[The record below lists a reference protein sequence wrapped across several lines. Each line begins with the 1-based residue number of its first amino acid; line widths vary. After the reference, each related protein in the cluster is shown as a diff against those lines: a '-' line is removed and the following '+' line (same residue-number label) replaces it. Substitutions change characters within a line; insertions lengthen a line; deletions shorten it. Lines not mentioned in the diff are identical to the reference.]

1 MKQQGIT
8 LIELLIVV
16 AIVGILS
23 AIAYPAY
30 QGYVENSRR
39 TVAQGELLELAQWM
53 ERQYTVAGAYPTDTA
68 SLPPSNL
75 TETGNNNPLYYTATI
90 AAGAAGTNY
99 QLIIT
104 PVAGSSQVS
113 DKCGL
118 LFITH
123 TGEKG
128 QASGAPATCWRN

>member
-1 MKQQGIT
+1 MNQKGLT
-8 LIELLIVV
+8 LIELMIVV
-16 AIVGILS
+16 AIVGIIS
-23 AIAYPAY
+23 AIAYPSY
-30 QGYVENSRR
+30 QGYIEKSRR

-53 ERQYTVAGAYPTDTA
+53 ERQYSVTGAYPTDSA

-75 TETGNNNPLYYTATI
+75 TETGSNDPLYYTATL
-90 AAGAAGTNY
+90 AAGAVGTNY

-104 PVAGSSQVS
+104 PVIGSSQEN
-113 DKCGL
+113 DECGL

>member
-53 ERQYTVAGAYPTDTA
+53 ERQYT
-68 SLPPSNL
+68 
-75 TETGNNNPLYYTATI
+75 
-90 AAGAAGTNY
+90 
-99 QLIIT
+99 
-104 PVAGSSQVS
+104 
-113 DKCGL
+113 
-118 LFITH
+118 
-123 TGEKG
+123 
-128 QASGAPATCWRN
+128 